1 MEWLFLV
8 KMMIERIKKIAG
20 QKKEQIVE
28 VRRAI
33 HANPELSF
41 EEYETCELVS
51 KFLKR
56 AGIKHEKG
64 IVKTGVV
71 AIIEGN
77 DPSSKTI
84 ALRADLDAL
93 PIQETNEVSFKSK
106 NEGKMHACGHDVH
119 TSSLL
124 GTALILHELKNE
136 FEGTVKLIFQPGEER
151 IPGGAKLMIEAGV
164 LENPAPINIIGQHVY
179 PELEAGKVGFKPG
192 MYMASAD
199 ELHVKVIGQGGHAAL
214 PHKTIDPILITSH
227 IIIALQQLISRRV
240 SPYSPS
246 VLSFGSIQGNG
257 ATNIIPNEVNLLGT
271 FRAFDEEWREEAHG
285 LMIKMAESIAEGM
298 GGKCEFEVRKG
309 YPFLVNDN
317 ELTRLSKN
325 AAIDFLGA
333 ENVIDLDLR
342 MTAEDFAYY
351 SQVIPA
357 CFYRLGTSDFSKA
370 PTGGLHTS
378 NFTVDEKALEIG
390 MGLMAYLAMV
400 DLKS

>member
-1 MEWLFLV
+1 
-8 KMMIERIKKIAG
+8 MMIERIKKIAG

-93 PIQETNEVSFKSK
+93 PIQETTEVSFKSK

>member
-240 SPYSPS
+240 SPYNPS

-317 ELTRLSKN
+317 KLTRLSKN

>member
-1 MEWLFLV
+1 
-8 KMMIERIKKIAG
+8 MIERIKKIAG

-93 PIQETNEVSFKSK
+93 PIQETTEVSFKSK

-240 SPYSPS
+240 SPYNPS

-317 ELTRLSKN
+317 KLTRLSKN

>member
-93 PIQETNEVSFKSK
+93 PIQETTEVSFKSK

-240 SPYSPS
+240 SPYNPS

>member
-1 MEWLFLV
+1 
-8 KMMIERIKKIAG
+8 MIERIKKIAG

-93 PIQETNEVSFKSK
+93 PIQETTEVSFKSK

>member
-1 MEWLFLV
+1 
-8 KMMIERIKKIAG
+8 MMIERIKKIAG

-240 SPYSPS
+240 SPYNPS

-317 ELTRLSKN
+317 KLTRLSKN

>member
-1 MEWLFLV
+1 
-8 KMMIERIKKIAG
+8 MMIERIKKIAG

>member
-1 MEWLFLV
+1 
-8 KMMIERIKKIAG
+8 MMIEKIKKIAA
-20 QKKEQIVE
+20 QNKEQIIE
-28 VRRAI
+28 LRRAI

-51 KFLKR
+51 KFLKS

-64 IVKTGVV
+64 IVKTGIV

-77 DPSSKTI
+77 NPSSKTI

-93 PIQETNEVSFKSK
+93 PIQETADVSFKSK

-124 GTALILHELKNE
+124 GTALILHELRNE
-136 FEGTVKLIFQPGEER
+136 FGGTVKLIFQPGEER

-164 LENPAPINIIGQHVY
+164 LQNPSPINIIGQHVY

-199 ELHVKVIGQGGHAAL
+199 ELHVKIIGKGGHAAL
-214 PHKTIDPILITSH
+214 PHKTIDPILIASH

-257 ATNIIPNEVNLLGT
+257 STNIIPDEVNLLGT

-285 LMIKMAESIAEGM
+285 LMVKMARIN
-298 GGKCEFEVRKG
+298 C
-309 YPFLVNDN
+309 
-317 ELTRLSKN
+317 
-325 AAIDFLGA
+325 
-333 ENVIDLDLR
+333 
-342 MTAEDFAYY
+342 
-351 SQVIPA
+351 
-357 CFYRLGTSDFSKA
+357 
-370 PTGGLHTS
+370 
-378 NFTVDEKALEIG
+378 
-390 MGLMAYLAMV
+390 
-400 DLKS
+400 